1 MAPSGQLTAP
11 ALQALLQDGTLAGNW
26 TLDPARSQVLLHTRH
41 TWGLRPLHGAFRE
54 VSGSGTVT
62 AAGEAS
68 GVITVGA
75 ASLDTRNKRRD
86 EHLRSA
92 AFFDVANHPDLT
104 YTVDSVRPAAD
115 GARVEGRLTVRDQ
128 TRPAPFDAAVTT
140 DGNEVTLDGEL
151 QVNRADFGM
160 RWNFLGI
167 ASVHNTLVVHAVFT
181 RAAAA

>member
-1 MAPSGQLTAP
+1 MAPSGQLTSP
-11 ALQALLQDGTLAGNW
+11 AVEELLREGTLAGSW
-26 TLDPARSQVLLHTRH
+26 TLDPARSEVRLKTRH
-41 TWGLRPLHGAFRE
+41 TWGLLPLTAVFSQ
-54 VSGSGTVT
+54 VTGSGTVT

-151 QVNRADFGM
+151 QVNRGDFGLT
-160 RWNFLGI
+160 WNFTGI
-167 ASVHNTLVVHAVFT
+167 ASMHNTIVIHAVFA
-181 RAAAA
+181 RAA